1 MTFGLEGLGLGHQTK
16 MGRSWGGHVIKWGGL
31 GEVTINL
38 IYIYI
43 LPLNVKKQAAFWNLY
58 EFCNKKFMD

>member
-1 MTFGLEGLGLGHQTK
+1 

-38 IYIYI
+38 TSTYTYNTIIQYII
-43 LPLNVKKQAAFWNLY
+43 PLNVKKQVAFWNLY
-58 EFCNKKFMD
+58 EFCNKKLMD